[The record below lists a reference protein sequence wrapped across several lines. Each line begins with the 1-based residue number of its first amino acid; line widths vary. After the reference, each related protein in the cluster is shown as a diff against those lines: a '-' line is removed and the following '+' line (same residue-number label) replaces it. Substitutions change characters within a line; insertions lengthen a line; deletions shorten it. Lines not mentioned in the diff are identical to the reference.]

1 MTPLSAMPDV
11 PGASSQGAHVGPW
24 TVVLTSL
31 GVAAFAAAWH
41 FGLWMV
47 VAAGLSAGG
56 TLVHGDV
63 SHRWWLESRLAAWAL
78 HAPHGRCPP
87 QGLEGAISPDLAA
100 ISGGDLDVIDR
111 GQRLVEADSRDP
123 WQRAMASERL
133 TAAADLVRAGAVPPT
148 RGHQRGLGFAT
159 TAATAGVAVVL
170 VISHPTRQE
179 WFVVF
184 LSPALVALCIV
195 WRNQYRR
202 RVLRP
207 SLIVQAVGVVPVVP
221 MQVPEAGVGAILIT
235 LAEGD
240 ARLLQHAAVLA
251 SDSTAPSSDVDVAL
265 ARLRDASLAI
275 NHRRPVSQQALV
287 AWWAI
292 ASAALMAAAR
302 WLA

>member
-1 MTPLSAMPDV
+1 MPDV
-11 PGASSQGAHVGPW
+11 PGASSQSAHVGPW

-47 VAAGLSAGG
+47 VAAGLSAAG

-133 TAAADLVRAGAVPPT
+133 TAAADLVRAGAVPQLGDTSVVSDSP
-148 RGHQRGLGFAT
+148 RQRPRPESPSFWSSAIPLVKSGLLSSFRPLSWLSALSGGT
-159 TAATAGVAVVL
+159 STAA
-170 VISHPTRQE
+170 E
-179 WFVVF
+179 Y
-184 LSPALVALCIV
+184 C
-195 WRNQYRR
+195 
-202 RVLRP
+202 VLR
-207 SLIVQAVGVVPVVP
+207 
-221 MQVPEAGVGAILIT
+221 
-235 LAEGD
+235 
-240 ARLLQHAAVLA
+240 
-251 SDSTAPSSDVDVAL
+251 
-265 ARLRDASLAI
+265 
-275 NHRRPVSQQALV
+275 
-287 AWWAI
+287 
-292 ASAALMAAAR
+292 
-302 WLA
+302 

>member
-1 MTPLSAMPDV
+1 MAGATGSDRDTV
-11 PGASSQGAHVGPW
+11 PGHARRARRLVAECACW
-24 TVVLTSL
+24 TLDGCLTSL

-47 VAAGLSAGG
+47 VAAGLSAAG

-184 LSPALVALCIV
+184 LRPLSWLSALSGGTSTAAEYC
-195 WRNQYRR
+195 
-202 RVLRP
+202 VLR
-207 SLIVQAVGVVPVVP
+207 
-221 MQVPEAGVGAILIT
+221 
-235 LAEGD
+235 
-240 ARLLQHAAVLA
+240 
-251 SDSTAPSSDVDVAL
+251 
-265 ARLRDASLAI
+265 
-275 NHRRPVSQQALV
+275 
-287 AWWAI
+287 
-292 ASAALMAAAR
+292 
-302 WLA
+302 